1 MKNHK
6 TVAQLRSRQAED
18 AQPSRAGSLALLG
31 GALCLNFTNTTSG
44 RGTLHCQEHLRRFE
58 HLLAW
63 ARHAGAIDEAAA
75 GALEGLRLAPRANH
89 RIVARAV
96 ALREALRDVFHAVV
110 VGASPPMGALAVLN
124 RNLAEAMAAAVL
136 EATPQ
141 GFAMRWP
148 QGIAKPERLLWPVAR
163 SAAELLA
170 GDDLGRLKVC
180 AGNDCGWMF
189 LDTSRS
195 GRRRWCEM
203 EVCGSRAKMR
213 RYHQRRRRAAG
224 NSLL

>member
-1 MKNHK
+1 M
-6 TVAQLRSRQAED
+6 A
-18 AQPSRAGSLALLG
+18 
-31 GALCLNFTNTTSG
+31 
-44 RGTLHCQEHLRRFE
+44 
-58 HLLAW
+58 
-63 ARHAGAIDEAAA
+63 
-75 GALEGLRLAPRANH
+75 
-89 RIVARAV
+89 
-96 ALREALRDVFHAVV
+96 
-110 VGASPPMGALAVLN
+110 ALAVLN

-213 RYHQRRRRAAG
+213 RYHQRGFAQMVWLWLKLWFHSIFGDLHHRRYETVR
-224 NSLL
+224 